1 MEAVKEF
8 KTKDKVLKIFID
20 ESPESPRTAWDNLG
34 TMVCFHRRYDL
45 GDKHNYS
52 SSDYDSWDEV
62 EKAIIKQ
69 EDVAVILP
77 LYLYD
82 HSGIT
87 MNTTGFSCGWDSGQV
102 GFIYVSRETLR
113 KEYSVK
119 RISNKIVEKATKLLL
134 GEVETYDQ
142 FLKGD
147 VYGFKVFNVETCDK
161 GCEHEEEI
169 DSCWGFFG
177 DNFIENGL
185 IEYVDKEFAE
195 LLEK

>member
-185 IEYVDKEFAE
+185 IEHVDKEFAE